1 MKKTLIILMI
11 LVLNKSFSQNRLNGI
26 IIDLKTKKPIEYV
39 DIYNSTN
46 FTSTNSEGEF
56 LFVSEKD
63 SLKIRL
69 LGYKNIYSTFK
80 QIRKDTIFLESKFET
95 LDEIIIGNSNSI
107 TNVYKEL
114 YNNYPFKPYS
124 ESFFLRCFL
133 KKDGVIIKLQDLNGL
148 VSRKTL
154 FSTSKKPM
162 PKKNYEIQILNMR
175 KAGIKEK
182 DVYFSMF
189 SFKQILNFTASIG
202 INTKLY
208 DFKESMSENDE
219 YTKYYFSPKSE
230 EKSKNEGYY
239 LINNKD
245 KAIVEFKSKNIIT
258 KKLYQEKRGVKFRTT
273 SFEYFLY
280 FKKNIEENI
289 YFLDKAKIIAQLEVL
304 KEEEKTIYDVEYSW
318 ITLNKTEKKVDKNI
332 SVKKD
337 IFKLKK
343 SFNPEF
349 WNKQEYLLLT
359 NEMSEFLIKLENS
372 QKEFKTIT
380 NIKKE

>member
-1 MKKTLIILMI
+1 MRKTLLILIILVI
-11 LVLNKSFSQNRLNGI
+11 NKSFSQNRLNGI
-26 IIDLKTKKPIEYV
+26 IVDSDTKNSIEYV

-46 FTSTNSEGEF
+46 FTSTNSEGKF

-63 SLKIRL
+63 SVKIRL
-69 LGYKNIYSTFK
+69 IGYKSIYSTFEK
-80 QIRKDTIFLESKFET
+80 IRKDTIFLESKFEA
-95 LDEIIIGNSNSI
+95 LDEIILGNSNSI

-114 YNNYPFKPYS
+114 HNNYPFKPYS

-133 KKDGVIIKLQDLNGL
+133 RKDGVIIKLQDLNGS
-148 VSRKTL
+148 VNRKAL

-162 PKKNYEIQILNMR
+162 PKKNYEIEVLNMR

-189 SFKQILNFTASIG
+189 SFKQILDFTASIG
-202 INTKLY
+202 INTKSY
-208 DFKESMSENDE
+208 NFNESKSENDE
-219 YTKYYFSPKSE
+219 YTKHHFSRKSE

-258 KKLYQEKRGVKFRTT
+258 KEIFQEKRGVKFRTT
-273 SFEYFLY
+273 SFEYLLY
-280 FKKNIEENI
+280 FKKDIEENI
-289 YFLDKAKIIAQLEVL
+289 YFLDKAKIIAQLEVIA
-304 KEEEKTIYDVEYSW
+304 EEEKTIYDVEYSW
-318 ITLNKTEKKVDKNI
+318 IALSKTKKEVDKNI

-359 NEMSEFLIKLENS
+359 NEMSEFLKKLENS
-372 QKEFKTIT
+372 QKEFKTVT
-380 NIKKE
+380 NIKKK

>member
-1 MKKTLIILMI
+1 MRKILVILMI
-11 LVLNKSFSQNRLNGI
+11 LVINKSFSQNRLNGI
-26 IIDLKTKKPIEYV
+26 IVDSETKKPIEYV
-39 DIYNSTN
+39 DLYNSTN
-46 FTSTNSEGEF
+46 FTSTNSEGKF

-63 SLKIRL
+63 SVKIRL
-69 LGYKNIYSTFK
+69 IGYNHIYSTFEK
-80 QIRKDTIFLESKFET
+80 IRKDTIFLESKFEA
-95 LDEIIIGNSNSI
+95 LDEIILGNSNSI

-114 YNNYPFKPYS
+114 HNNYPFKPYS

-133 KKDGVIIKLQDLNGL
+133 RKNGVIIKLQDLNGF
-148 VSRKTL
+148 VNRKAL
-154 FSTSKKPM
+154 FSTSKNPM
-162 PKKNYEIQILNMR
+162 PKKNYEIEILNMR

-189 SFKQILNFTASIG
+189 SFKQILDFTASIG

-208 DFKESMSENDE
+208 DFNESKSENDE
-219 YTKYYFSPKSE
+219 YTKHHFSPKSE

-245 KAIVEFKSKNIIT
+245 KAILEFKSKKNIT
-258 KKLYQEKRGVKFRTT
+258 KKIFQEKRGVKFRTT
-273 SFEYFLY
+273 SFEYLVY

-289 YFLDKAKIIAQLEVL
+289 YFLDKAKIIAQLEVIA
-304 KEEEKTIYDVEYSW
+304 EEEKTIYDVEYSW
-318 ITLNKTEKKVDKNI
+318 IALGKTKKEVNKNI

-337 IFKLKK
+337 LFKLKK

-359 NEMSEFLIKLENS
+359 NEMSEFLKKLENS
-372 QKEFKTIT
+372 QKEFKTVT
-380 NIKKE
+380 NIKKK